1 VRSLATIL
9 REANSRG
16 ETPLSLA
23 PSIGEER
30 VEAWVG
36 GGCWQWRCWRRGVHS
51 TAAPLDAGG
60 DGVPNSSDD
69 RTNVPNAGQPET
81 SIATGERFGL

>member
-9 REANSRG
+9 REPNPRG
-16 ETPLSLA
+16 ERSLSLA
-23 PSIGEER
+23 PSMGEER

-36 GGCWQWRCWRRGVHS
+36 RWWRCWRWRCWRREVHG

-60 DGVPNSSDD
+60 DGVPNSS
-69 RTNVPNAGQPET
+69 VGW
-81 SIATGERFGL
+81 